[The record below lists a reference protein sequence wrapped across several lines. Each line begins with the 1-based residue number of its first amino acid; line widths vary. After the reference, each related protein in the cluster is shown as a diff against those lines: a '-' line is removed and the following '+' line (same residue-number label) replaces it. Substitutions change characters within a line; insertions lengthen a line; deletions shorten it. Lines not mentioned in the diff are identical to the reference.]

1 MPNQVYLFK
10 VIALCLPNLAC
21 YWALEIASSL
31 WHISMLY
38 APPTISLKKHL
49 ISIFVPL
56 PNE

>member
-38 APPTISLKKHL
+38 TPHNDFPEKTSHKHFCTL
-49 ISIFVPL
+49 A
-56 PNE
+56 E